1 MIRAAGIFT
10 LSLLATVVGSGS
22 AQALSLGQVGGNFE
36 QPTYVTSDP
45 HHPNRLFVVERKGK
59 VKLVEKGVVS
69 TFADIESEVGCCE
82 IERGLLSIALAPDFD
97 SSGRLFVDYTGKG
110 EPTGE
115 IHVAELTASGDEA
128 PLSSLRQVLDPI
140 PHPAHLNHYG
150 GQLQFGPEGDLFIST
165 GDGGG
170 SNDEPQHTAQ
180 DPNSLLGKIL
190 RIDPDQSG
198 MLPYTVPPGNPFPGA
213 TAPANTIWSYGLR
226 NPYRFSFDSLTG
238 DTVIGDVG
246 QGLREEIDF
255 APSPSPG
262 VAVGGAGADYGWN
275 CREGLLPGAATDPQ
289 CATPPAAGF
298 VAPVFDYPHTPD
310 PDLKG
315 PGRCAII
322 GGYVVRDEALGALN
336 GNYVYTDL
344 CSGAIRAQQLPAGA
358 GGRSS
363 GDCSL
368 GLQVKHP
375 VSFGED
381 SAKRLYVVEEGG
393 HVYRLS
399 GQPPADCPAP
409 PPPSPPPG
417 QSPPGAQAAAT
428 TYVGIQAQRRR
439 VQRGKMAL
447 LTVYVSPCAGRKGG
461 SVALLRNGR
470 PHGSRFLSR
479 ACTARFAVRIRRG
492 TTFAALTH
500 EERGYLPG
508 TSRKL
513 TIRLAHPHRR
523 H

>member
-1 MIRAAGIFT
+1 VIRAAGIFT
-10 LSLLATVVGSGS
+10 LSLLALVVGSGS

-45 HHPNRLFVVERKGK
+45 GHPNRLFVVERQGK
-59 VKLVEKGVVS
+59 IKLVEKGTVS
-69 TFADIESEVGCCE
+69 TFADIESEVSCCAV
-82 IERGLLSIALAPDFD
+82 ERGLLSIALAPDFD
-97 SSGRLFVDYTGKG
+97 SSARLFVAYTGKEESPDPG
-110 EPTGE
+110 EL
-115 IHVAELTASGDEA
+115 HVAELHSGT
-128 PLSSLRQVLDPI
+128 LRNLLTI
-140 PHPAHLNHYG
+140 AHPEESTHYG
-150 GQLQFGPEGDLFIST
+150 GQLQLGPEGDLFIST

-170 SNDEPQHTAQ
+170 ANDKHENAQ
-180 DPNSLLGKIL
+180 TLDSLLGKIL

-198 MLPYTVPPGNPFPGA
+198 ILPYTVPAGNPFAGE
-213 TAPANTIWSYGLR
+213 TNKKDEIWSYGLR
-226 NPYRFSFDSLTG
+226 NPYRFSFDSLSD

-262 VAVGGAGADYGWN
+262 AVGGAGADYGWN
-275 CREGLLPGAATDPQ
+275 CREGLLPGTATDPQ

-298 VAPVFDYPHTPD
+298 VEPVFDYPHTPD

-315 PGRCAII
+315 PGRCAVI

-336 GNYVYTDL
+336 GSYVYADL
-344 CSGAIRAQQLPAGA
+344 CSGAIRAQQLPAVA
-358 GGRSS
+358 GGRS
-363 GDCSL
+363 GDDCSL
-368 GLQVKHP
+368 GLQVDHP

-381 SAKRLYVVEEGG
+381 AAKRLYVVEEAG
-393 HVYRLS
+393 HVYRLG
-399 GQPPADCPAP
+399 GQPPAECPAP
-409 PPPSPPPG
+409 PSSSPSPGGSAPG
-417 QSPPGAQAAAT
+417 TQATAP

-461 SVALLRNGR
+461 SVALLRNGH
-470 PHGSRFLSR
+470 PHGSKFLSR
-479 ACTARFAVRIRRG
+479 ACTARFTARIQRG

-508 TSRKL
+508 ISRKL
-513 TIRLAHPHRR
+513 TVRLAHHHRR
-523 H
+523 RH